1 MRRHHPE
8 TLGGLAVAV
17 VLTLGT
23 LAPRPAAAA
32 DYGSEGFGLGLFLG
46 QPTGL
51 TLAGNFGGGH
61 MVQGYV
67 AFELVYRDSF
77 ILIADY
83 IWHPNIIV
91 SNATLDLSWHFG
103 GGLVLGT
110 WMHDYRYDCYRPD
123 PRTRPD
129 YWVCNDYTRVMFGLR
144 MPFGLDLFF
153 HPVPLELYFEL
164 APGIEVFPFV
174 DWILFGGVG
183 LRYWF

>member
-1 MRRHHPE
+1 MRHHRCFG
-8 TLGGLAVAV
+8 TAVAL

-32 DYGSEGFGLGLFLG
+32 DYGEPGFGLGLFLG
-46 QPTGL
+46 QPVGI

-77 ILIADY
+77 ILMADY

-110 WMHDYRYDCYRPD
+110 WMHDYYYDCIRWD
-123 PRTRPD
+123 HGHCVEWD
-129 YWVCNDYTRVMFGLR
+129 HSARVLFGLR
-144 MPFGLDLFF
+144 VPFGLDLFF
-153 HPVPLELYFEL
+153 HAVPLELYFEL
-164 APGIEVFPFV
+164 SPGIAFIPYV
-174 DWILFGGVG
+174 DWILFGGIG

>member
-1 MRRHHPE
+1 MRQQRF
-8 TLGGLAVAV
+8 LGIALALGLASGA
-17 VLTLGT
+17 
-23 LAPRPAAAA
+23 LAPRSAAAA

-46 QPTGL
+46 QPSGL

-77 ILIADY
+77 ILMADY

-103 GGLVLGT
+103 GGVVIGT
-110 WMHDYRYDCYRPD
+110 WLHDYYYDCARWD
-123 PRTRPD
+123 RNHCVE
-129 YWVCNDYTRVMFGLR
+129 WEHGTRVMFGLR

-153 HPVPLELYFEL
+153 HPVPLELYFEI
-164 APGIEVFPFV
+164 APGIEFFPV
-174 DWILFGGVG
+174 LPDLIIFGGIG